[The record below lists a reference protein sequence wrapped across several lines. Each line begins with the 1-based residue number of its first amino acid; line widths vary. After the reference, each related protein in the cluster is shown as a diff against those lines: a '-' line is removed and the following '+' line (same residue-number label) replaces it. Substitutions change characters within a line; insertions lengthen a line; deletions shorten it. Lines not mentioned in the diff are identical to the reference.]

1 VETKWLP
8 RCRLRSK
15 TLSLWRGDRESIVAV
30 ITSTTIDPNS
40 KSMSGRV
47 QGRRQ
52 FEATDDSGAARGGRT
67 KLASA
72 RAQHV
77 KLAPRRSSERSTGR

>member
-47 QGRRQ
+47 KERRQ
-52 FEATDDSGAARGGRT
+52 SEATDDSGAARGSRT
-67 KLASA
+67 KLASG
-72 RAQHV
+72 AQHV